1 MPALSGLVHR
11 SRRKTLGQGMSGT
24 DQLLEISMEIG
35 DFSSEWL
42 HCDRISSYFAGMVS
56 NNRSDSLLYAN
67 LLSSALNELLET
79 VFSNHGPDGQFSI
92 RIRRT
97 GPKDV
102 IELTLPCDDPTLQFY
117 TAATSLLQRGDVAE
131 LYRSALFSAGKQD
144 PRLGL
149 LEVAVDY
156 QAKISI
162 KPAGDRL
169 TLLAEMM
176 IEGSL

>member
-1 MPALSGLVHR
+1 MN
-11 SRRKTLGQGMSGT
+11 GT
-24 DQLLEISMEIG
+24 DQLLEVSMEIE

-42 HCDRISSYFAGMVS
+42 HCDRISSYVARMVS
-56 NNRSDSLLYAN
+56 HNRADSLLYAN

-79 VFSNHGPDGQFSI
+79 VFLNHGPEGQFSC
-92 RIRRT
+92 RVRRS

-117 TAATSLLQRGDVAE
+117 TDAAGLLQRRDVADV
-131 LYRSALFSAGKQD
+131 YQTALFSPGAQD

-156 QAKISI
+156 HAKISI
-162 KPAGDRL
+162 MPAGNRL
-169 TLLAEMM
+169 TLSAEMM
-176 IEGSL
+176 IEGSQ

>member
-1 MPALSGLVHR
+1 
-11 SRRKTLGQGMSGT
+11 MSGT
-24 DQLLEISMEIG
+24 DQLLEVSMEIE

-42 HCDRISSYFAGMVS
+42 HCDRLSSYVARMVS
-56 NNRSDSLLYAN
+56 HNRADSLLYAN

-79 VFSNHGPDGQFSI
+79 VFSNHGPEGEFSC
-92 RIRRT
+92 RVKRY

-102 IELTLPCDDPTLQFY
+102 IELTLPCDDDTLRFY
-117 TAATSLLQRGDVAE
+117 TDAEGLLRRGDVAE
-131 LYRSALFSAGKQD
+131 IYQSALFSPGAQD

-162 KPAGDRL
+162 SPAGDRL
-169 TLLAEMM
+169 TLSAEMM
-176 IEGSL
+176 IEGSH